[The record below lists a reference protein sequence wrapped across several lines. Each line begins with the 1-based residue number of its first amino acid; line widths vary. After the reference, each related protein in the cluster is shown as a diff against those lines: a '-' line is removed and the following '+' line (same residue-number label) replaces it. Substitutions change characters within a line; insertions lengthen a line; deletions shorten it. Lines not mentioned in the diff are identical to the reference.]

1 MNFYLFIMISRYAF
15 AAEWSVRGY
24 LQARK
29 RKMERRN
36 SVACRE
42 TAHGSEVMFTA
53 LQNVC
58 KHQIKLQY
66 LWNDI
71 TWLSYFT

>member
-1 MNFYLFIMISRYAF
+1 MSS
-15 AAEWSVRGY
+15 AAERSVPGY

-29 RKMERRN
+29 RGN

-42 TAHGSEVMFTA
+42 TVPHGSEVMFTA

-58 KHQIKLQY
+58 TTLQFGY
-66 LWNDI
+66 L
-71 TWLSYFT
+71 F